1 MIPPGGIESRL
12 RLSGILLM
20 IGLAVEAISLL
31 WSHPT
36 AFLFF
41 LIVGGLCMT
50 VGILLYLYSIVSRE
64 KA

>member
-1 MIPPGGIESRL
+1 MSPPGGIESRL

-50 VGILLYLYSIVSRE
+50 GGILLYLYSIVSRE